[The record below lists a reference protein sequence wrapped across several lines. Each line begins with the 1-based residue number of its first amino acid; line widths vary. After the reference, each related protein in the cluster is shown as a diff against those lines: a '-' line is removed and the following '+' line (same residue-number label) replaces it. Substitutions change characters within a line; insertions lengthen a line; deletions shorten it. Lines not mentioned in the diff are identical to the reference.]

1 MVGSGGVERDFNE
14 FRLIRRNGGFHEGHR
29 GKENY
34 LCVLQKTFISPCL
47 MYLEKMQTLTV
58 IKIGGNVIDDPAA
71 LNRFL
76 IAFSGLSGSK
86 VLVHGGGK
94 IATQIADKL
103 GIQTTMVEG
112 RRITDQPM
120 LDVVT
125 MVYGGLVN
133 KQIVAKL
140 QALNVNAIGMTGADA
155 GTVLAKKRPVKD
167 IDYGMVGDI
176 EEVDSGQIQFFLRQE
191 LTPVFA
197 PLTYTITGDLLNT
210 NADTMASAIAVD
222 MASHNEVTLIYCFE
236 KKGVLKDPAD
246 DNSVISELTP
256 AFYAQHKATGTINKG
271 MIPKLDNAFRA
282 LENGVS
288 KVIICQADELAEA
301 VKESAGTALKLGD

>member
-1 MVGSGGVERDFNE
+1 
-14 FRLIRRNGGFHEGHR
+14 
-29 GKENY
+29 
-34 LCVLQKTFISPCL
+34 
-47 MYLEKMQTLTV
+47 MQTLTV
-58 IKIGGNVIDDPAA
+58 IKIGGNVIDDATA

-76 IAFSGLSGSK
+76 TAFSGLPGAK
-86 VLVHGGGK
+86 LLVHGGGK
-94 IATQIADKL
+94 IATQVADKL
-103 GIQTTMVEG
+103 GIQTTMVDG

-140 QALNVNAIGMTGADA
+140 QALEVNAIGMTGADA
-155 GTVLAKKRPVKD
+155 GTVLARKRPVKD

-176 EEVDSGQIQFFLRQE
+176 QEVDSGQIQFFLRQE

-197 PLTYTITGDLLNT
+197 PITYTTTGDLLNT

-222 MASHNEVTLIYCFE
+222 MAVHNDVTLIYCFE
-236 KKGVLKDPAD
+236 KKGVLRDPAD
-246 DNSVISELTP
+246 ENSVINELTP
-256 AFYAQHKATGTINKG
+256 ALYAKHKAAGTINKG

-282 LENGVS
+282 LENKVS
-288 KVIICQADELAEA
+288 KVIICHADELAEA
-301 VKESAGTALKLGD
+301 VAQGAGTTLTVGD